1 MAMRVCATLQCLMSS
16 VPAGSDVWVFGYG
29 SLIWN
34 PGVPVVEKRQARI
47 YGYHRGLYL
56 WSRVHRGTPE
66 QPGLV
71 LGLDR
76 GGTCTGLAMRIAN
89 TDVPAALNELW
100 QREMVN
106 ESYEPTWITA
116 RTTHGNVQALTF
128 VVRRD
133 CSGYCGVLS
142 EQHVLE
148 ALHKGIG
155 RRGTAREYLENTV
168 HSLKQH
174 GFSDQRLNRY
184 VRLLHATS

>member
-1 MAMRVCATLQCLMSS
+1 MRTCTSLDCLLKS
-16 VPAGSDVWVFGYG
+16 VAPESDAWVFAYG

-34 PGVPVVEKRQARI
+34 PGVPVAEKRQARI

-76 GGTCTGLAMRIAN
+76 GGTCTGLALRIAAP
-89 TDVPAALNELW
+89 DVNKALTELW
-100 QREMVN
+100 QREMIN
-106 ESYEPTWITA
+106 NSYEPTWLPA
-116 RTTHGNVQALTF
+116 RTAHGTVKALTF

-133 CSGYCGVLS
+133 GSGYCGVLS
-142 EQHVLE
+142 EERVLE
-148 ALHKGIG
+148 ALHKGHG
-155 RRGTAREYLENTV
+155 GRGTAREYLENTV

-174 GFSDQRLNRY
+174 GFSDNRLDRY
-184 VRLLHATS
+184 ARLLRATS